1 MAGRAKNPK
10 KQGQQPP
17 FDQPPIDPPGKTAE
31 MREKPDH
38 GEQSYRGHGRL
49 TGRVALITGADSG
62 IGRAVAIAFAR
73 EGADVCF
80 SHLREEAEDA
90 AETCRWIEQAGRQAL
105 AVPVDLATEAGCRQ
119 LVDAASGR
127 FGRID

>member
-1 MAGRAKNPK
+1 
-10 KQGQQPP
+10 
-17 FDQPPIDPPGKTAE
+17 
-31 MREKPDH
+31 
-38 GEQSYRGHGRL
+38 
-49 TGRVALITGADSG
+49 GRVALITGADSG

-90 AETCRWIEQAGRQAL
+90 AETCRWIEQAERQAL

-119 LVDAASGR
+119 LVDAASER
-127 FGRID
+127 FGRIDLLVNNAAQQRKAVEDIEELDGETIERTFYVNIIAMF